1 MILDLIYL
9 CHETADKTKSLFA
22 CNPEW
27 GRGGAGRVGA
37 GRGGGRGSWNRPILS
52 VGVANPNTG
61 FASSCARKQRRRRRQ
76 RERQ

>member
-9 CHETADKTKSLFA
+9 CYKTADKTKSLFA

-27 GRGGAGRVGA
+27 GA
-37 GRGGGRGSWNRPILS
+37 GRGSWNRRILS

-76 RERQ
+76 REWRQKRQ

>member
-9 CHETADKTKSLFA
+9 CYKTADKTKPLFA

-27 GRGGAGRVGA
+27 GA

-76 RERQ
+76 REQQKRQ

>member
-9 CHETADKTKSLFA
+9 CYKTADKTKSLFA

-27 GRGGAGRVGA
+27 GGGA
-37 GRGGGRGSWNRPILS
+37 GGRGSWNRRIFS

-76 RERQ
+76 REWRQKRQ